1 MQAAIQIV
9 VQVSLMLL
17 VVAVGLQSSW
27 SDLSYV
33 WRRPA
38 LLLRAF
44 VAVNLDDPV
53 CAEILCL
60 ALPVDKMTKAG
71 LVIMAVSPL
80 APFVLGKMMKT
91 GADRAYVVGTYSALM
106 AMSVLVVPAT
116 FALLGILFGR
126 DASVPIAMV
135 ARFVLM
141 SVAAPLIVGVMITS
155 WWKDFGHR
163 AGPIATKLAFICLLP
178 IVLLILY
185 RSTGAALALIGD
197 GTLAVIILTVVGGIA
212 AGHLLGGPEPERRA
226 ALAQAAATRHPGIA
240 AMVANRHFDDKRVL
254 LAIILFLLTSIAV
267 SAIYAK
273 WVTSR
278 AAVQTRNHNGS
289 EALHPESY

>member
-9 VQVSLMLL
+9 AQVSLMLL
-17 VVAVGLQSSW
+17 VLAVGLQSSW
-27 SDLSYV
+27 SDLAYV

-38 LLLRAF
+38 LLLKAF
-44 VAVNLDDPV
+44 IAVNLIVPV
-53 CAEILCL
+53 CAVILCL

-80 APFVLGKMMKT
+80 APFVIGKMMKT

-106 AMSVLVVPAT
+106 AISVLVVPAT
-116 FALLGILFGR
+116 FGLLGILFGR
-126 DASVPIAMV
+126 DASVPINLI

-141 SVAAPLIVGVMITS
+141 SVAAPLVVGVVIATWRS
-155 WWKDFGHR
+155 DFGRR
-163 AGPIATKLAFICLLP
+163 AGPIATKIALLFLLP

-185 RSTGAALALIGD
+185 RSAGAALGLVGD
-197 GTLAVIILTVVGGIA
+197 GSLAVIILTVAAGIA
-212 AGHLLGGPEPERRA
+212 AGHVLGGPEPERRA

-254 LAIILFLLTSIAV
+254 LAIVLFLLTSIVV
-267 SAIYAK
+267 SAAYSK
-273 WVTSR
+273 WIASR
-278 AAVQTRNHNGS
+278 ASGPRAQPAVG
-289 EALHPESY
+289 